1 MKVNKNKPLCR
12 KIIQRCRKNIQRPIL
27 EFDDRF
33 DHDDGCFDLHKKNR
47 CLCHYLIP
55 APASMGMDNKA
66 KIVRFN
72 IGGTRYEVVRSILES
87 HPGTMLNCM
96 ASEEWHDDPEAA
108 EIFIERDGDHF
119 KYCLSYLRD
128 DKVLLP
134 ITARLKI

>member
-1 MKVNKNKPLCR
+1 
-12 KIIQRCRKNIQRPIL
+12 
-27 EFDDRF
+27 
-33 DHDDGCFDLHKKNR
+33 
-47 CLCHYLIP
+47 
-55 APASMGMDNKA
+55 MDNKA